1 MYGRSVRAGA
11 GHFYTPF
18 GRRLD
23 TASLLWD
30 LGMSET
36 IQPAD
41 GEIET
46 WFFGGP
52 AFGVNLLARS
62 ALVRFVRYG
71 MVSPT
76 LVVLIDGLPYRKM
89 CLRARIYAMYGRSV
103 RAGAGH
109 FYTPFGR
116 RLDTASLLWD
126 LGMSE
131 TIQPADG
138 EIETWF
144 FIGGPAF
151 GVNLLARAALVRFV
165 RYGMVSPTLVV
176 LIDGLP
182 VPFQAWTR

>member
-1 MYGRSVRAGA
+1 MCLRARIYAMYGRSVRAGA

-76 LVVLIDGLPYRKM
+76 LVVLIDGLP
-89 CLRARIYAMYGRSV
+89 
-103 RAGAGH
+103 
-109 FYTPFGR
+109 
-116 RLDTASLLWD
+116 
-126 LGMSE
+126 
-131 TIQPADG
+131 
-138 EIETWF
+138 
-144 FIGGPAF
+144 
-151 GVNLLARAALVRFV
+151 
-165 RYGMVSPTLVV
+165 
-176 LIDGLP
+176 